1 MTEVDKKRFY
11 RKSLQLINKERDVD
25 LNTITKDYC
34 LNKFE
39 CGVYLSKLNT
49 IISKYDE
56 KVNTLI
62 KSLIN

>member
-11 RKSLQLINKERDVD
+11 RKSLQLINKERDTD
-25 LNTITKDYC
+25 LNNITKDYC
-34 LNKFE
+34 LQKFE
-39 CGVYLSKLNT
+39 CGVYLSKINN